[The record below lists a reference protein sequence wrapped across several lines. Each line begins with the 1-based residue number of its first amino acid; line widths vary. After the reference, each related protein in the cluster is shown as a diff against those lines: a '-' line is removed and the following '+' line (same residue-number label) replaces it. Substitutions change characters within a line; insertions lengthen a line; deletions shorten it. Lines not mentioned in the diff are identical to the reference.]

1 MTQSSSLEAAPANLL
16 LSNVEYQVTE
26 TSRGIWR
33 RFVYSNGQLFE
44 EFISHRSLFGL
55 PLVHFTRRICPET
68 GKRIVAK
75 GVIAVGRMA
84 VGILAIG
91 QAAAGILAIGQLAI
105 GIAFGLEQAS
115 TGILAIGQ
123 LAIAST
129 FAIGQFAVGSVAI
142 GQLALGK
149 YVLAQLGIGDFVWDV
164 RGQSPQA
171 VQFFQSLIP

>member
-26 TSRGIWR
+26 TCRGIWR

-55 PLVHFTRRICPET
+55 PLVHFTRGICPET

-105 GIAFGLEQAS
+105 GTFGLGQAS
-115 TGILAIGQ
+115 TGILAIGK

-149 YVLAQLGIGDFVWDV
+149 YVLAQLGIGDSVWDV